1 MIKKLRMILVRLH
14 YIFSFT
20 CRYMQNQFLVIFLIL
35 IFSTS
40 TIGQSLAENYDIN
53 LDTTFYEKSDII
65 SIWGN
70 AEPNSQSTVFVS
82 IKDDGGNIVWTER
95 LSLDEDGQFSTL
107 VIAGFSGWASSGN
120 YQVIL
125 ESGQVI
131 KTKSFFYDAGPQVN
145 PPSVVDEY
153 YISQDDLILMF
164 TIAIIIVAGIFVYLA
179 RNILL
184 RKKTKYDETDLDSQ
198 KDRDYE
204 KYHSDWTDE
213 DIFGSRKS
221 TINAKEFRE
230 MYNDKSL
237 PDYYSILNIS
247 DNASSLEIKNQY
259 RKLAKQFHPDRNKDS
274 SEKKMA
280 EINSAY
286 EVLSDKKLKE
296 EYDKFY
302 KLI

>member
-1 MIKKLRMILVRLH
+1 M
-14 YIFSFT
+14 
-20 CRYMQNQFLVIFLIL
+20 
-35 IFSTS
+35 
-40 TIGQSLAENYDIN
+40 
-53 LDTTFYEKSDII
+53 DTTFYEKSDII

-107 VIAGFSGWASSGN
+107 VIAGISGWASSGN

>member
-107 VIAGFSGWASSGN
+107 VIAGISGWASSGN

-221 TINAKEFRE
+221 TVNAKEFRE

-286 EVLSDKKLKE
+286 EAVSYTHLTLPTKA
-296 EYDKFY
+296 
-302 KLI
+302 